1 MNKIKLLDD
10 STINKIAAGEVVERP
25 GSVVKELVEN
35 AIDAGA
41 QKITVEIKDG
51 GTTFICISDDGCGI
65 PEGDVK
71 TAFLRHATSKIKT
84 AEDLE
89 KVISLGFRGEAL
101 ASIAAVSK
109 IEMITKT
116 REAEVGTRIRIN
128 GGILEEIRPE
138 GAANGT
144 TITIEDIFYNV
155 PARKKFLKKPST
167 EAGYISDTVMKFV
180 LGHPEVSFKYI
191 NNGTVIIHTAGNND
205 LKTAVYHVY
214 GKEAAYKMLEI
225 SSSAEE
231 MKLRGLIGRPEL
243 ARANRS
249 YENLFING
257 RFIKN
262 SVVSAAAEEAYKT
275 RLMIGRFP
283 LYVLYMDIEPSMVDV
298 NVHPAKLEVRF
309 RDEDAVYK
317 FIYNSIVDTFSDKVL
332 IRGGDWESKPSASVK
347 EYVNKSETAVKPI
360 QQELDMSLNEPAVK
374 KPTSLREEAAN
385 IGFDK
390 SVSDND
396 RKIAEMLLKGTIYE
410 NNIKT
415 VVNDTKS
422 DYEVSVP
429 KLMNE
434 YIDTN
439 EKIKDETESENYLK
453 EQNYDAEK
461 ICNDGSETDTFS
473 DNKPF
478 FDNYKII
485 GQIFET
491 YWIIE
496 QNGSMFVIDQHAA
509 HERILF
515 EEFSEK
521 FKSGNNISQDLIS
534 DERIVLNDSEKE
546 IVREN
551 MSVLCDFGFKIMED
565 NGEFYLRSV
574 PYIFDKPATTDFLT
588 DIIDTL
594 KSENITNIYDKKT
607 LDIATMA
614 CKAAVKGGDNISL
627 PEAEEMIK
635 KLLSLKNPFSCPHG
649 RPTIIEMTQYELE
662 KKFKRIQ

>member
-51 GTTFICISDDGCGI
+51 GTTFIRISDDGCGI
-65 PEGDVK
+65 PEGDIK

-275 RLMIGRFP
+275 RLMIGKFP

-317 FIYNSIVDTFSDKVL
+317 FIYNSIVNTFSDKVL

-360 QQELDMSLNEPAVK
+360 QQELGMSLNEPAVK

-396 RKIAEMLLKGTIYE
+396 RKIAEILLKGTITE
-410 NNIKT
+410 NNVKA

-429 KLMNE
+429 QLINE
-434 YIDTN
+434 YRDTN
-439 EKIKDETESENYLK
+439 GKIKDDTEAENYLK
-453 EQNYDAEK
+453 EKNYEAEK
-461 ICNDGSETDTFS
+461 ICNDCSEQDLFS
-473 DNKPF
+473 EDKPF
-478 FDNYKII
+478 FDNYRII

-534 DERIVLNDSEKE
+534 DERIVLNDLEKE

-551 MSVLCDFGFKIMED
+551 MSMFCDFGFKIMED
-565 NGEFYLRSV
+565 NGEFYIRSV
-574 PYIFDKPATTDFLT
+574 PYIFDKPATTDFLM

-594 KSENITNIYDKKT
+594 KSENITNIYDKKP
-607 LDIATMA
+607 LDIAPMA

-627 PEAEEMIK
+627 SEAEEMVK

-649 RPTIIEMTQYELE
+649 RPTIIEMTRYELE

>member
-51 GTTFICISDDGCGI
+51 GTTFIRISDDGCGI

-205 LKTAVYHVY
+205 LKTAIYHVY

-225 SSSAEE
+225 SSSTEE

-275 RLMIGRFP
+275 RLMIGKFP

-317 FIYNSIVDTFSDKVL
+317 FIYNSIVNNFSDKVL

-360 QQELDMSLNEPAVK
+360 QQELGMSLNEPAVK
-374 KPTSLREEAAN
+374 KPTSLREEASN

-396 RKIAEMLLKGTIYE
+396 RKIAEMLLKGTISE

-439 EKIKDETESENYLK
+439 EKIKDETKSENYLK

-515 EEFSEK
+515 EEFSDK
-521 FKSGNNISQDLIS
+521 FKNGNNISQDLIS
-534 DERIVLNDSEKE
+534 DERIVLSDTEKE

-551 MSVLCDFGFKIMED
+551 MSVLCDFGFKIKED
-565 NGEFYLRSV
+565 NGEFYLRA
-574 PYIFDKPATTDFLT
+574 YRIYLINRQRHEFLT
-588 DIIDTL
+588 DIIDTI
-594 KSENITNIYDKKT
+594 KTENITNIYDTK
-607 LDIATMA
+607 LLNMATMA
-614 CKAAVKGGDNISL
+614 CKAAVKAGDKITVE
-627 PEAEEMIK
+627 EAEEMINK
-635 KLLSLKNPFSCPHG
+635 ML
-649 RPTIIEMTQYELE
+649 TLE
-662 KKFKRIQ
+662 KSVSAARMADRQ

>member
-51 GTTFICISDDGCGI
+51 GTTFIRISDDGCGI

-205 LKTAVYHVY
+205 LKTAIYHVY

-275 RLMIGRFP
+275 RLMIGKFP

-317 FIYNSIVDTFSDKVL
+317 FIYNSIVNNFSDKVL

-360 QQELDMSLNEPAVK
+360 QQELGMSLNEPAVK

-396 RKIAEMLLKGTIYE
+396 RKIAEMLLKGTISE

-574 PYIFDKPATTDFLT
+574 PYIFDKPATTEFLT

-627 PEAEEMIK
+627 PEAKEMIK

-649 RPTIIEMTQYELE
+649 RPTIIEMTRYELE

>member
-51 GTTFICISDDGCGI
+51 GTTFIRISDDGCGI

-109 IEMITKT
+109 I
-116 REAEVGTRIRIN
+116 
-128 GGILEEIRPE
+128 
-138 GAANGT
+138 
-144 TITIEDIFYNV
+144 
-155 PARKKFLKKPST
+155 
-167 EAGYISDTVMKFV
+167 
-180 LGHPEVSFKYI
+180 
-191 NNGTVIIHTAGNND
+191 GNND
-205 LKTAVYHVY
+205 LKTAIYHVY

-275 RLMIGRFP
+275 RLMIGKFP

-317 FIYNSIVDTFSDKVL
+317 FIYNSIVNNFSDKVL

-360 QQELDMSLNEPAVK
+360 QQELGMSLNEPAVK

-396 RKIAEMLLKGTIYE
+396 RKIAEMLLKGTISE

-574 PYIFDKPATTDFLT
+574 PYIFDKPATTEFLT

-627 PEAEEMIK
+627 PEAKEMIK

-649 RPTIIEMTQYELE
+649 RPTIIEM
-662 KKFKRIQ
+662 KFKRIQ

>member
-205 LKTAVYHVY
+205 LKTAIYHVY

-275 RLMIGRFP
+275 RLMIGKFP

-317 FIYNSIVDTFSDKVL
+317 FIYNSIVNNFSDKVL

-360 QQELDMSLNEPAVK
+360 QQELEMSLNEPAVK

-396 RKIAEMLLKGTIYE
+396 RKIAEMLLKGTITE
-410 NNIKT
+410 NNVKA

-429 KLMNE
+429 QLINE
-434 YIDTN
+434 YRDTN
-439 EKIKDETESENYLK
+439 GKIKDDTEAENYLK
-453 EQNYDAEK
+453 EKNYEAEK
-461 ICNDGSETDTFS
+461 ICNDCSEQDLFS
-473 DNKPF
+473 EDKPF
-478 FDNYKII
+478 FDNYRII

-534 DERIVLNDSEKE
+534 DERIVLNDLEKE

-551 MSVLCDFGFKIMED
+551 MSMFCDFGFKIMED
-565 NGEFYLRSV
+565 NGEFYIRSV
-574 PYIFDKPATTDFLT
+574 PYIFDKPATTDFLM

-627 PEAEEMIK
+627 SEAEEMVK

-649 RPTIIEMTQYELE
+649 RPTIIEMTRYELE

>member
-51 GTTFICISDDGCGI
+51 GTTFIRISDDGCGI
-65 PEGDVK
+65 PEGDIK

-275 RLMIGRFP
+275 RLMIGKFP

-317 FIYNSIVDTFSDKVL
+317 FIYNSIVNTFSDKVL
-332 IRGGDWESKPSASVK
+332 IRGGDWESKPSPSVK
-347 EYVNKSETAVKPI
+347 EYVNKSETTLKPI
-360 QQELDMSLNEPAVK
+360 QQELGMSLNEPTVK
-374 KPTSLREEAAN
+374 KSTSLREEAVN

-396 RKIAEMLLKGTIYE
+396 RKIAEILLKGTITE
-410 NNIKT
+410 NNVKA

-429 KLMNE
+429 QLINE
-434 YIDTN
+434 YRDTN
-439 EKIKDETESENYLK
+439 GKIKDDTEAENYLK
-453 EQNYDAEK
+453 EKNYEAEK
-461 ICNDGSETDTFS
+461 ICNDCSEQDLFS
-473 DNKPF
+473 EDKPF
-478 FDNYKII
+478 FDNYRII

-534 DERIVLNDSEKE
+534 DERIVLNDLEKE

-551 MSVLCDFGFKIMED
+551 MSMFCDFGFKIMED
-565 NGEFYLRSV
+565 NGEFYIRSV
-574 PYIFDKPATTDFLT
+574 PYIFDKPATTDFLM

-627 PEAEEMIK
+627 SEAEEMVK

-649 RPTIIEMTQYELE
+649 RPTIIEMTRYELE